1 MAVVPDG
8 TAPAN
13 ARLMTSAPSS
23 GGRAPLAVSALAAI
37 VPTLV
42 PARSHAQGAPSAAV
56 HFEAPG
62 SGYSLRRWR
71 PGQPATTLCELPCDL
86 PPTEVARLVL
96 RHPDGRDAPFPQDLP
111 FGAGDS
117 VRLRYAS
124 RTGRRVA
131 GYVTGGLVVAAWV
144 TTLTLLAV
152 NDVDLAF
159 GTGGSHENPLGILYG
174 FVIGAT
180 LAPSIVL
187 AATPDSVGFDVA
199 RAQGPRPT
207 PAMPGAMLRFSARF

>member
-1 MAVVPDG
+1 
-8 TAPAN
+8 
-13 ARLMTSAPSS
+13 MTPVPSS
-23 GGRAPLAVSALAAI
+23 MRRAPLALSCLAAI
-37 VPTLV
+37 VFPMI
-42 PARSHAQGAPSAAV
+42 PAAARAQTAPPSHIRLEGQGT
-56 HFEAPG
+56 
-62 SGYSLRRWR
+62 GYSLRRWR
-71 PGQPATTLCELPCDL
+71 PGQPATHLCELPCDL
-86 PPTEVARLVL
+86 RPTELSGLVL
-96 RHPDGRDAPFPQDLP
+96 RHPDGREASFPRDLD
-111 FGAGDS
+111 FAAGDS

-152 NDVDLAF
+152 NGVDLAF

-187 AATPDSVGFDVA
+187 AATPDEVGFA
-199 RAQGPRPT
+199 RTQGPRPAA
-207 PAMPGAMLRFSARF
+207 PMQGAMLRLSATF